1 MKEIQAP
8 PQLPGWVST
17 SEDQVRFAR
26 WSGDSNPMHL
36 DGRVARRM
44 PGGLPVV
51 HGLHT
56 VLKCFEAL
64 ASLPER
70 PDHVRGVKVRFLRP
84 VLVGDRVDLR
94 VIGGRSDE
102 LQVQA
107 DVDGLTVAVLKL
119 AVGVPADA
127 PAGQVG
133 EATQGGTTGGDGP
146 REIRMDEMIG
156 RAGVVPF
163 SAPAQ
168 TFAEA
173 FPQAASWLGADRL
186 RGLACLSRLVGMEC
200 PGLHSLLVGLSVE
213 FVVTGASSAPLAY
226 SVQTVD
232 DRFRRVQIKV
242 TGAGLNGVVD
252 AAVRMPPTRQA
263 SMTEI
268 GGRVDAKAFSG
279 QVALIVGGSRGL
291 GEVAAKLIAAGGG
304 HPIITFAVG
313 AGEASSVAAEI
324 RAVGGRC
331 DVVRY
336 DVHAPAEPQ
345 LRRLGATPSSL
356 YYFATP
362 PIFRRKSRL
371 FEPDVFREFLT
382 FYVYGFE
389 SVCTALLAQTAGGLS
404 VFYPS
409 STAVD
414 ERLKDLTEYAMA
426 KAAGEMLCAQLARF
440 TPRLRLMTQRLP
452 RIATD
457 QTATVVQEGAADA
470 VDVLLPIVQAT
481 QSARTHSSE

>member
-291 GEVAAKLIAAGGG
+291 GEVAVIRSLRLPWAPGRHRRL
-304 HPIITFAVG
+304 PPRFVPL
-313 AGEASSVAAEI
+313 VAA
-324 RAVGGRC
+324 AMSFATTC
-331 DVVRY
+331 T
-336 DVHAPAEPQ
+336 
-345 LRRLGATPSSL
+345 RRLNRNCAALVRRRAPSITLQPRQSSGASRVSSSP
-356 YYFATP
+356 T
-362 PIFRRKSRL
+362 
-371 FEPDVFREFLT
+371 
-382 FYVYGFE
+382 
-389 SVCTALLAQTAGGLS
+389 
-404 VFYPS
+404 S
-409 STAVD
+409 S
-414 ERLKDLTEYAMA
+414 
-426 KAAGEMLCAQLARF
+426 GN
-440 TPRLRLMTQRLP
+440 
-452 RIATD
+452 
-457 QTATVVQEGAADA
+457 
-470 VDVLLPIVQAT
+470 
-481 QSARTHSSE
+481 S